1 MLTLYYPT
9 KTIIGSNVDGVERMV
24 LLSSYKDWLKS
35 LYKNNQKAFA
45 AKRAQMKDILLKG
58 IVIELGPWEKEKD
71 KSTEVSDNIVYYI
84 GGYLVYSFGKKK
96 TCCACCVKTMAAENG
111 CSLPDNMTAQTLTQ
125 LKSKGWLKW
134 ASLDMFNLLTIV
146 EKTIIKFV
154 NEGII
159 FLRDA
164 FEAIL
169 RELVFDNL
177 PQVGCHKHGNEF
189 MTEIIFKFMILRF
202 KCIAKRKSM
211 EKTEKK

>member
-1 MLTLYYPT
+1 
-9 KTIIGSNVDGVERMV
+9 MV

-35 LYKNNQKAFA
+35 LYINNQKAFA

-58 IVIELGPWEKEKD
+58 IVIELGPWVKEKD
-71 KSTEVSDNIVYYI
+71 NSTEVSDNIVYYI

-96 TCCACCVKTMAAENG
+96 HCACCVKTMAAENG
-111 CSLPDNMTAQTLTQ
+111 SSLPDNMTAQTLTK

-134 ASLDMFNLLTIV
+134 ASLDLFNLLTIV

-211 EKTEKK
+211 EKTEKKNSNAHTHAKLSKK

>member
-1 MLTLYYPT
+1 
-9 KTIIGSNVDGVERMV
+9 MV
-24 LLSSYKDWLKS
+24 
-35 LYKNNQKAFA
+35 
-45 AKRAQMKDILLKG
+45 
-58 IVIELGPWEKEKD
+58 
-71 KSTEVSDNIVYYI
+71 
-84 GGYLVYSFGKKK
+84 
-96 TCCACCVKTMAAENG
+96 AENG
-111 CSLPDNMTAQTLTQ
+111 SSLPDNMTAQSLTK

-134 ASLDMFNLLTIV
+134 ASLDLFNLLTIV

-177 PQVGCHKHGNEF
+177 PQVGCQF

-211 EKTEKK
+211 EKTEKKNSNAHTHAKLSKT